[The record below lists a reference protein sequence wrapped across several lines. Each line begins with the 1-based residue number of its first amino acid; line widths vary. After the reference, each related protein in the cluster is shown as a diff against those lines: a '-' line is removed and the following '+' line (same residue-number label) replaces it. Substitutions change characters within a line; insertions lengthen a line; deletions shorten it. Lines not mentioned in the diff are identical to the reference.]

1 MSSLKV
7 VAQAPR
13 ELQDK
18 HVDPLKYIHSCL
30 PPSAGLEN
38 PKTHSQSDHVRDTG
52 DLEENMSDLRSN
64 TVRATA
70 VGVAKMPGYLSGV
83 TIVKTD
89 LQLIPENPFMQTC
102 VCL

>member
-1 MSSLKV
+1 
-7 VAQAPR
+7 
-13 ELQDK
+13 
-18 HVDPLKYIHSCL
+18 
-30 PPSAGLEN
+30 
-38 PKTHSQSDHVRDTG
+38 
-52 DLEENMSDLRSN
+52 MSDLRSN